1 MDHRSDASPGLECAS
16 EQHVHA
22 TRVEL
27 ESDFNYTWG
36 MKVEGKVAI
45 VTGGG
50 GGIGGAIAARLSEHG
65 ARVVVSDLDET
76 TARSVADAIERDRP
90 GTAVAAAADASN
102 TEDIQRLIAVAE
114 ESFGPVDL
122 YFANAGI
129 SGAPGLD
136 AAEQDWDLSFDVNVR
151 AHIRAAQLLV
161 PGWLERGEGYFV
173 STASAAGLL
182 TQIGSATYATTKHAA
197 VGFAEWMNV
206 TYGNRGI
213 RVSCL
218 CPMGVNTKLLY
229 EGRESGDALGAAA
242 TAAVLSAGAV
252 LEPLDVA
259 DVVLDAMDREQFLI
273 LPHENV
279 LDMYRNKG
287 ADYDRWLRGMRRYQD
302 SLLDNNR

>member
-1 MDHRSDASPGLECAS
+1 
-16 EQHVHA
+16 
-22 TRVEL
+22 
-27 ESDFNYTWG
+27 
-36 MKVEGKVAI
+36 MKVEGRVAI

-50 GGIGGAIAARLSEHG
+50 GGIGGAIAARLSENG
-65 ARVVVSDLDET
+65 ARVVVSDLDEN
-76 TARSVADAIERDRP
+76 TAASVVDAIERNRP
-90 GTAVAAAADASN
+90 NTAVAAAADASSI
-102 TEDIQRLIAVAE
+102 EDIERLIALAE
-114 ESFGPVDL
+114 DSFGPVDL

-136 AAEQDWDLSFDVNVR
+136 ASEKDWDLSFDVNVR

-197 VGFAEWMNV
+197 VGFAEWLNV

-302 SLLDNNR
+302 SLLDNRQGN

>member
-1 MDHRSDASPGLECAS
+1 
-16 EQHVHA
+16 
-22 TRVEL
+22 
-27 ESDFNYTWG
+27 
-36 MKVEGKVAI
+36 MKVAGKVAI

-50 GGIGGAIAARLSEHG
+50 GGIGGAIAARLTEHG
-65 ARVVVSDLDET
+65 ARVVVSDVDES
-76 TARSVADAIERDRP
+76 TARSVVDAIERDRP
-90 GTAVAAAADASN
+90 GTAVAAAADAS
-102 TEDIQRLIAVAE
+102 DIGDIERLIAVAE

-136 AAEQDWDLSFDVNVR
+136 ASEQDWDLSFDVNVR

-197 VGFAEWMNV
+197 VGFAEWLNV

-213 RVSCL
+213 RASCL

-302 SLLDNNR
+302 SLLDNQQGN